1 MERQALR
8 QNHLLQSQQ
17 VILDVASAQQQNHHK
32 FNMIDV
38 GGNDFGKSNKLGF
51 TFATSFGGDTA
62 TGKRHDASKAET
74 SQSSMPFITDG
85 MYIHD

>member
-1 MERQALR
+1 MR

-17 VILDVASAQQQNHHK
+17 VMLDAASAQQQNHQK

-38 GGNDFGKSNKLGF
+38 GGNDFNKSNNKLGF
-51 TFATSFGGDTA
+51 TFATSFGEDTA
-62 TGKRHDASKAET
+62 TGKRHDAAKAET
-74 SQSSMPFITDG
+74 SHSSMPFITDG